1 MSSVESQSKKL
12 VSSVRI
18 NRFINTDLVNSL
30 HLSCH
35 LETKSELQLIT
46 TEILN
51 MISNLG
57 RHVTCM

>member
-12 VSSVRI
+12 GSSVRI
-18 NRFINTDLVNSL
+18 NRFINTVNSL

-35 LETKSELQLIT
+35 LETKSELQVIT

-51 MISNLG
+51 MINNLG